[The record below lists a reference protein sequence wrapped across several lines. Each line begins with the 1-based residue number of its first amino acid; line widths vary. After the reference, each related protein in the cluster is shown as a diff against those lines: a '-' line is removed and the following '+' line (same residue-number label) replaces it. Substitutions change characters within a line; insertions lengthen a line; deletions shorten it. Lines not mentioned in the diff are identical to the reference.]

1 MPTPS
6 NEEREM
12 GETYPAP
19 EPAINPYETK
29 GGVDPQQPDSYPV
42 EKPLSIFSLAERV
55 KRLEELAELKS

>member
-42 EKPLSIFSLAERV
+42 EKPLSMISLAARV
-55 KRLEELAELKS
+55 KRLEEIVSFQK